1 MAQEKKMSTKINYEV
16 LKSLGM
22 PLPASASASVDTNP
36 KVEAKLESSKEK
48 VFSLL
53 YCPLFS
59 QSVTF

>member
-1 MAQEKKMSTKINYEV
+1 MVQEKKMSTKINYEV

-22 PLPASASASVDTNP
+22 PLPASASVDTNP

>member
-1 MAQEKKMSTKINYEV
+1 MSTKINYEV

-22 PLPASASASVDTNP
+22 PLPASASVDTNP